1 MKDWKET
8 IKWQDRK
15 YLYITVVLLIAMVV
29 YQQFLITDLQERMMN
44 VESSAYDDQ
53 LNDIRY
59 EAETALRQNEE
70 QDKDIYLLQKH
81 SADQQYRTMGL
92 EWDVYGKSSEE

>member
-1 MKDWKET
+1 MTDWKEK

-15 YLYITVVLLIAMVV
+15 YLYITVLLLLGMVV
-29 YQQFLITDLQERMMN
+29 YQQFLIADLQERMMN
-44 VESSAYDDQ
+44 IESSAYDDQ

-92 EWDVYGKSSEE
+92 EWDVYGK

>member
-15 YLYITVVLLIAMVV
+15 YLYLVMAVLLGMMV
-29 YQQFLITDLQERMMN
+29 YQQCLITDLQERMMN
-44 VESSAYDDQ
+44 IESSAYDDQ

-92 EWDVYGKSSEE
+92 EWDVYGK

>member
-15 YLYITVVLLIAMVV
+15 YLYLVMAVLLGMVV
-29 YQQFLITDLQERMMN
+29 YQQCLITDLQERMMN
-44 VESSAYDDQ
+44 IESSAYDDQ

-70 QDKDIYLLQKH
+70 QDKDIYLLQKY

-92 EWDVYGKSSEE
+92 EWDVYGK

>member
-1 MKDWKET
+1 M
-8 IKWQDRK
+8 
-15 YLYITVVLLIAMVV
+15 YLVMVVLLGMVV
-29 YQQFLITDLQERMMN
+29 YQQCLITDLQERMMN
-44 VESSAYDDQ
+44 IESSAYDDQ

-92 EWDVYGKSSEE
+92 EWDVYGK

>member
-1 MKDWKET
+1 MKDWKQT

-15 YLYITVVLLIAMVV
+15 YLYLVMVVLLGMVV
-29 YQQFLITDLQERMMN
+29 YQQCLITDLQERMMN
-44 VESSAYDDQ
+44 IESSAYDDQ
-53 LNDIRY
+53 LNEIRY

-92 EWDVYGKSSEE
+92 EWDVYGK

>member
-1 MKDWKET
+1 MKDWQET
-8 IKWQDRK
+8 IKWHDRK
-15 YLYITVVLLIAMVV
+15 YLYIIMAVLLGMVV

-44 VESSAYDDQ
+44 IESSAYDDQ

-92 EWDVYGKSSEE
+92 EWDVYGK

>member
-1 MKDWKET
+1 MNCWKE
-8 IKWQDRK
+8 KVQWEKRK
-15 YLYITVVLLIAMVV
+15 RWYLAIGLLLAIVV
-29 YQQFLITDLQERMMN
+29 YQQFLIADLQERMMYI
-44 VESSAYDDQ
+44 EASKYDDQ

-70 QDKDIYLLQKH
+70 QQKDIYVLQKH

-92 EWDVYGKSSEE
+92 EWDVYGK

>member
-44 VESSAYDDQ
+44 VESSAYDGQ

>member
-1 MKDWKET
+1 MKDWKQT

-15 YLYITVVLLIAMVV
+15 CLYLVIVVLLGMVV
-29 YQQFLITDLQERMMN
+29 YQQCLITDLQERMMN
-44 VESSAYDDQ
+44 IESSAYDDQ

-92 EWDVYGKSSEE
+92 EWDVYGK

>member
-15 YLYITVVLLIAMVV
+15 YLYLVMVVLLGMVV
-29 YQQFLITDLQERMMN
+29 YQQCLITDLQERMMN
-44 VESSAYDDQ
+44 IESSAYDDQ

-92 EWDVYGKSSEE
+92 EWDVYGK

>member
-15 YLYITVVLLIAMVV
+15 YLYLVMVVLLGMAV
-29 YQQFLITDLQERMMN
+29 YQQCLITDLQERMMN
-44 VESSAYDDQ
+44 IESSAYDDQ

-92 EWDVYGKSSEE
+92 EWDVYGK

>member
-15 YLYITVVLLIAMVV
+15 YLYLVMAVLLGMVV
-29 YQQFLITDLQERMMN
+29 YQQCLITDLQERMMN
-44 VESSAYDDQ
+44 IESSAYDDQ

-92 EWDVYGKSSEE
+92 EWDVYGK

>member
-1 MKDWKET
+1 MKDWKQS

-15 YLYITVVLLIAMVV
+15 YLYLVMAVLLGMVV
-29 YQQFLITDLQERMMN
+29 YQQCLITDLQERMMN
-44 VESSAYDDQ
+44 IESSAYDDQ

-92 EWDVYGKSSEE
+92 EWDVYGK

>member
-8 IKWQDRK
+8 IKWQERK
-15 YLYITVVLLIAMVV
+15 YLYLVMAVLLGMVV
-29 YQQFLITDLQERMMN
+29 YQQCLITDLQERMMN
-44 VESSAYDDQ
+44 IESSAYDDQ

-92 EWDVYGKSSEE
+92 EWDVYGK